1 MRVHTA
7 GKKPFGAARW
17 LRVCELLTLG
27 GLALTLYSMWQT
39 NGLSFT
45 LFSVVGAPLLLASMA
60 VLFYLFVDD
69 MRKRYSL
76 FSVEEYG
83 PGEVIIA
90 QGDPADR
97 AYFIQRG
104 EVEVI
109 RDERGK
115 RTQVATMGPGSYF
128 GEMALLRPH
137 AKRTATVRAMS
148 GVEVLVL
155 GKENFYR
162 LLDAIPS
169 LRLEFMSQT
178 TERRKSEPL
187 QEGDDSGKVS
197 PNGGQ

>member
-1 MRVHTA
+1 MQVRTA
-7 GKKPFGAARW
+7 GKKPFGAAAW
-17 LRVCELLTLG
+17 LRVCELLTLA
-27 GLALTLYSMWQT
+27 GLGLTLYST
-39 NGLSFT
+39 VRPNGLSFT
-45 LFSVVGAPLLLASMA
+45 LFSVVGTPLLLGSMA
-60 VLFYLFVDD
+60 VLLYLFLDD
-69 MRKRYSL
+69 IRKRYSL

-83 PGEVIIA
+83 PGEVVIA

-109 RDERGK
+109 RDEHGK

-137 AKRTATVRAMS
+137 ARRTATIRALS
-148 GVEVLVL
+148 SIEVLVL

-178 TERRKSEPL
+178 TERRKTEPL
-187 QEGDDSGKVS
+187 QEGEDSDKVGS
-197 PNGGQ
+197 